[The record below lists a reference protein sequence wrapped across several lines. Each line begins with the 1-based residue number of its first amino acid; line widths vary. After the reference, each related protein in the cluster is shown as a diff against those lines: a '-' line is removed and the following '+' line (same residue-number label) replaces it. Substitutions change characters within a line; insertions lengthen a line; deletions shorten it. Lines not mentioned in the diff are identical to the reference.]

1 MTAVLRNRKT
11 PAWWEGILAGRAK
24 RGAGKILLDKSRIE
38 LVNGAMTYHASI
50 AEGLAYYSRALTDM
64 WPGKL
69 ACGALLTAAAS
80 FLDTDRALV
89 LLVIGAMCVDLF
101 FGLWVAFRRH
111 RFRCGILARGVAK
124 FPCYAFYILLVQ
136 ACEYSLEASTGATL
150 PGVEI
155 FLAYLLLTDCV
166 SILAHCAQLG
176 FPVPG
181 LLRGMIEGSKT
192 RVEGIARR
200 VFADGENVEN
210 DGKRVREG
218 YRRGRRIR
226 RAGGVRGRIFHN
238 R

>member
-1 MTAVLRNRKT
+1 MV
-11 PAWWEGILAGRAK
+11 EGILAGRAK

>member
-1 MTAVLRNRKT
+1 MEFTGGLVRAQAPRSNYARGEWPGAVPVLPLPCGSAGGRTGHERT
-11 PAWWEGILAGRAK
+11 GHGRRRGARSSGAYRGAWPGMVEGILAGRAK

-111 RFRCGILARGVAK
+111 RFRCGLRLQYRCKV
-124 FPCYAFYILLVQ
+124 
-136 ACEYSLEASTGATL
+136 L
-150 PGVEI
+150 P
-155 FLAYLLLTDCV
+155 
-166 SILAHCAQLG
+166 
-176 FPVPG
+176 
-181 LLRGMIEGSKT
+181 
-192 RVEGIARR
+192 
-200 VFADGENVEN
+200 
-210 DGKRVREG
+210 
-218 YRRGRRIR
+218 
-226 RAGGVRGRIFHN
+226 HN
-238 R
+238 RYHPWHCR